1 MQTYTA
7 SHEQLERERARA
19 YEAHERARAA
29 APPVWTPQPGP
40 QQQAYESDADE
51 IGYGGAAGGGKSD
64 LMLGFAGTKHK
75 RSTIYRRVF
84 PSLDGMIERSR
95 EIYNQRQVSHANDRF
110 NEALHRWRLSDG
122 RIVAFRAVQ
131 YEADLK
137 KYQGKPND
145 FLGFDEATEFPEF
158 FVRFLCGWNRSAD
171 AGQKC
176 RVVLA
181 FNPPMDDSGQW
192 VISYFAPWLSD
203 TYPDPA
209 VDGEIRLVVR
219 LDDKD
224 TFYRQY
230 EDIPEETQLRL
241 AEDAAAQGLSSWRQ
255 LVKRRTFFHASL
267 KDNPILA
274 TTGYGATIEALPE
287 PLRSF
292 LKGKFNAGRVV
303 DPWQVIPRAW
313 VEAAQKRWTAQ
324 RPTTGVASVGCD
336 VARGGNDQTVISE
349 LIGAWYAALQKYP
362 GKATPDGP
370 SVAALLT
377 EFVTNKVYIAI
388 DVIGIG
394 SSAYDTLV
402 TNDATVMPVNNSSSA
417 PEGTTDRTKTLKF
430 RNLRAAAYWKFRE
443 ALDPEHGDHIALPP
457 DPELLG
463 DLCAIKWKLS
473 TAGVQIE
480 EKEAIKERIGHSP
493 DCADAVVLAHYGVWA
508 RPTPPPT
515 VAPIGLAGLSK
526 WNRT

>member
-1 MQTYTA
+1 MSAGYTPLQIQA
-7 SHEQLERERARA
+7 EAQRRKRERRVIAQSTTNA
-19 YEAHERARAA
+19 PP

-95 EIYNQRQVSHANDRF
+95 EIYNQGQATHANDRF
-110 NEALHRWRLSDG
+110 NESLHRWRWSDG

-131 YEADLK
+131 YETDLK

-176 RVVLA
+176 RIVLA

-241 AEDAAAQGLSSWRQ
+241 AEDAVAQGLSSWRQ

-274 TTGYGATIEALPE
+274 VTGYGATIEALPE

-292 LKGKFNAGRVV
+292 LKGKFSAGKVE
-303 DPWQVIPRAW
+303 DPWQLIPTAW
-313 VEAAQKRWTAQ
+313 VRAAEARHAA
-324 RPTTGVASVGCD
+324 RPVPNTPLSAVGAD
-336 VARGGNDQTVISE
+336 IARGGKDRMSIAKLYDTWLAPIE
-349 LIGAWYAALQKYP
+349 THP
-362 GKATPDGP
+362 GVSVTNGP
-370 SVAALLT
+370 KGAALLLPYAG
-377 EFVTNKVYIAI
+377 VPLGV
-388 DVIGIG
+388 DVISIG
-394 SSAYDTLV
+394 SSVYDSLQA
-402 TNDATVMPVNNSSSA
+402 NDVPVAGINFGAGA
-417 PEGTTDRTKTLKF
+417 PEFLRTRNGNLKF
-430 RNLRAAAYWKFRE
+430 KNIRAAAYWKLRE
-443 ALDPEHGDHIALPP
+443 ALDPAHGDDLALPD
-457 DPELLG
+457 DPELREE
-463 DLCAIKWKLS
+463 LCAPRFEV
-473 TAGVQIE
+473 TAQGIQIE
-480 EKEAIKERIGHSP
+480 PKDAIKQRLGRSP
-493 DCADAVVLAHYGVWA
+493 DKADAVALAYYTLIA
-508 RPTPPPT
+508 QPPESSPAAT
-515 VAPIGLAGLSK
+515 SYSV
-526 WNRT
+526 RTW